1 MTLKVYIKIL
11 KVVLLVSSKDDIVK
25 VLTKL
30 IKLQYMYEQ
39 DALEIGGK
47 GIKTEK
53 ELSKIYKSLI
63 EKEVDEIENRED
75 SLT

>member
-1 MTLKVYIKIL
+1 M
-11 KVVLLVSSKDDIVK
+11 VLLVSSKEDIVQ
-25 VLTKL
+25 VLKKL

-53 ELSKIYKSLI
+53 ELAKIYKSLI
-63 EKEVDEIENRED
+63 DKEVDEIENRED
-75 SLT
+75 SLA

>member
-1 MTLKVYIKIL
+1 M
-11 KVVLLVSSKDDIVK
+11 LLVSSKEDIVQ
-25 VLTKL
+25 VLKKL

-53 ELSKIYKSLI
+53 ELAKIYKSLI
-63 EKEVDEIENRED
+63 DKEVDEIENRED
-75 SLT
+75 SLA

>member
-1 MTLKVYIKIL
+1 M
-11 KVVLLVSSKDDIVK
+11 SSKEDIVQ
-25 VLTKL
+25 VLKKL

-53 ELSKIYKSLI
+53 ELAKIYKSLI
-63 EKEVDEIENRED
+63 DKEVDEIENRED
-75 SLT
+75 SLA